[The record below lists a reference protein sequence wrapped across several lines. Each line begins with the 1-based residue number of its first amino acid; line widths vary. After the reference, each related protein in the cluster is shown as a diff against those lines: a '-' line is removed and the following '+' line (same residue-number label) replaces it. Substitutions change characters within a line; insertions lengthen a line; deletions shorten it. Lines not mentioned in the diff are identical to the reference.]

1 MIKLYGLPRSRSTRI
16 TWLLEELGLDYE
28 YIALSPDQKGLKS
41 PEYLAINPGGKVPTI
56 VENGVIL
63 TESGAI
69 TTYLADKHT
78 DYELIPSAGTT
89 QRAHYDRWSY
99 FALCEL
105 EQPLWT
111 IGKHTFVL
119 PEKKRVPTVIPTAQW
134 EFQHALKLLSEG
146 LGDKPYI
153 LGDDFQAVDIL
164 LGHTLFWAMTFKQD
178 IPQENLKAYAQR
190 LQGRE
195 ALQQAKA
202 REETAS
208 KA

>member
-28 YIALSPDQKGLKS
+28 YIALSPDKNGLKS
-41 PEYLAINPGGKVPTI
+41 PEYLAINPGGKVPTL
-56 VENGVIL
+56 VEGGVTL

-69 TTYLADKHT
+69 TAYLADKYS
-78 DYELIPSAGTT
+78 DNGLIPGAGTRE
-89 QRAHYDRWSY
+89 RALYDRWSY

-111 IGKHTFVL
+111 IGKHTFAL
-119 PEKKRVPTVIPTAQW
+119 REDKRVPAVIPTAQW
-134 EFQHALKLLSEG
+134 EFQHALKLFSEG

-153 LGDDFQAVDIL
+153 LGDSFQAVDIL
-164 LGHTLFWAMTFKQD
+164 LGHTLFWAMAFKQD

-195 ALQQAKA
+195 ALQRASS
-202 REETAS
+202 REEATG

>member
-41 PEYLAINPGGKVPTI
+41 PEYLTINPGGKVPSI
-56 VENGVIL
+56 VEDGVTL

-78 DYELIPSAGTT
+78 NSGLIPGAGTT

-119 PEKKRVPTVIPTAQW
+119 REDKRVPAVIPTAQW
-134 EFQHALKLLSEG
+134 EFQHALKLFSEG

-164 LGHTLFWAMTFKQD
+164 LGHTLFWAMSFKQD
-178 IPQENLKAYAQR
+178 IPQENLKAYALR

-195 ALQQAKA
+195 ALQRAKA
-202 REETAS
+202 REEAAS

>member
-41 PEYLAINPGGKVPTI
+41 PEYLAINPGGKVPSI

-78 DYELIPSAGTT
+78 DCGLIPSPGTT

-119 PEKKRVPTVIPTAQW
+119 PEEKRVPAVIPTAQW
-134 EFQHALKLLSEG
+134 EFQHALTLFSEG

-164 LGHTLFWAMTFKQD
+164 LGHTLFWAITFKQD

-195 ALQQAKA
+195 ALQRAKA
-202 REETAS
+202 REEA
-208 KA
+208 

>member
-28 YIALSPDQKGLKS
+28 YIALSPDKNGLKS
-41 PEYLAINPGGKVPTI
+41 PEYLAINPGGKVPTL
-56 VENGVIL
+56 VEGGVTL

-69 TTYLADKHT
+69 TAYLADKYS
-78 DYELIPSAGTT
+78 DNGLIPGAGTRE
-89 QRAHYDRWSY
+89 RALYDRWSY

-111 IGKHTFVL
+111 IGKHTFAL
-119 PEKKRVPTVIPTAQW
+119 REDKRVPAVIPTAQW

-164 LGHTLFWAMTFKQD
+164 LGHTLFWAMAFKQD

-195 ALQQAKA
+195 ALQRASS
-202 REETAS
+202 REEATG